1 MNIISGLNNKTIE
14 SLVKAFTGTTNDVVN
29 EIKQEY
35 GMDTGNFKN
44 GGAWDIRFSRI
55 KQVVLCN
62 LKMQS
67 CAAGN
72 AENCNL
78 TWSLCGHDF

>member
-1 MNIISGLNNKTIE
+1 M
-14 SLVKAFTGTTNDVVN
+14 ATGTHTVEIPTDVQAV
-29 EIKQEY
+29 
-35 GMDTGNFKN
+35 
-44 GGAWDIRFSRI
+44 WDYISDLE
-55 KQVVLCN
+55 KWATTVPGVLCN